1 MRRFSLVLSSLL
13 FLAACGTD
21 ASTASSSADGSSS
34 DAATSSASGAG
45 GASSAMGTGAGPSA
59 TSGVGGASTSA
70 STGGAGGGAP
80 LDGYGVISGVCGD
93 IDLEDIASAAP
104 QLLEATLDFTNRPVF
119 DPMLLTAEGQAMV
132 AQGNLGGSS
141 LYSEV
146 FAFEMLERCDGAKLL
161 KTEAEILYATNS
173 KKTDILVEIDG
184 QKVGVS
190 VVRAMSYPEGAAYPV
205 SQALTVLEGKL
216 ADILKSSASVAPEDA
231 WKKQILSVLAQT
243 PAHAM
248 AIEEAYT
255 MIDPATKAD
264 TIVAITVTEGTDQ
277 FIYYGK

>member
-21 ASTASSSADGSSS
+21 ASKASSSADGSSS

-104 QLLEATLDFTNRPVF
+104 QLLEATLDFTNRAVF

>member
-1 MRRFSLVLSSLL
+1 
-13 FLAACGTD
+13 
-21 ASTASSSADGSSS
+21 
-34 DAATSSASGAG
+34 
-45 GASSAMGTGAGPSA
+45 MGTGAGPSA
-59 TSGVGGASTSA
+59 TAGVGGASTSA

-104 QLLEATLDFTNRPVF
+104 QLLETTLDFTNRPVF

-205 SQALTVLEGKL
+205 SQALAVLEGKL
-216 ADILKSSASVAPEDA
+216 ADILKSSTSVAPEDA

>member
-1 MRRFSLVLSSLL
+1 MRRFRLVLSSLL

-21 ASTASSSADGSSS
+21 ASTSRSSAAGSSS
-34 DAATSSASGAG
+34 DAATSSASGVG

-59 TSGVGGASTSA
+59 TAGVGGASTSA

-104 QLLEATLDFTNRPVF
+104 QLLETTLDFTNRPVF

-205 SQALTVLEGKL
+205 SQALAVLEGKL
-216 ADILKSSASVAPEDA
+216 ADILKSSTSVAPEDA